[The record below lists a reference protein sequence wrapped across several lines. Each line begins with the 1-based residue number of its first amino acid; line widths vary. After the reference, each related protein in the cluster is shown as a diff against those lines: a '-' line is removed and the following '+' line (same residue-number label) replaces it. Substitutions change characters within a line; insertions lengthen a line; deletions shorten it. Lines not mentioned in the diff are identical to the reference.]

1 MTIFSIDNFGHAS
14 GSISMSELRDYYGQS
29 GAVSLNAN
37 LNGGTNPVPSNLPA
51 SGATTSFSNYR
62 GKSRVLKKKG
72 NTQVQTTG
80 TTFTP
85 SESGT
90 VEHHIWVIGA
100 GGTGGGSNGDGGREK
115 AGSGGG
121 GAGCAKV
128 IISSTATGMTSAT
141 VSIASRP
148 AASLGL
154 ASDDGSTRAGVDGG
168 STTFSPN
175 GNLSVTVTAN
185 GGGKGFGGRQG
196 GVTYTDPTAAPY
208 TTTADNSST
217 TTSGQWGGASA
228 GLAGSASATIVDS
241 VGKFSRVFYAGSP
254 SEAINVGSDDA
265 ASSTGGSPNFGEGSQ
280 ASDTIVSSGT
290 TQILNASFVTQ
301 PSSWNGVNG
310 ISAGSAVAS
319 CAGGTGLQGNA
330 SDYSYGC
337 GGGGASNQGGSG
349 SVNQPG
355 THVQPGRGG
364 SGAIIANHYEINT

>member
-1 MTIFSIDNFGHAS
+1 MTITSIDNFGHAS
-14 GSISMSELRDYYGQS
+14 GSISMSELRDYYGQTGS
-29 GAVSLNAN
+29 VSLNGN
-37 LNGGTNPVPSNLPA
+37 LNGGTNPVPSSLPT
-51 SGATTSFSNYR
+51 SGAATSFSNYR
-62 GKSRVLKKKG
+62 SKNRILRKKG
-72 NTQVQTTG
+72 NTQVKTTG

-100 GGTGGGSNGDGGREK
+100 GGTGGGSNGDSGREK

-154 ASDDGSTRAGVDGG
+154 AADDGSTRAGVDGG

-175 GNLSVTVTAN
+175 GNVTVTVTAA

-196 GVTYTDPTAAPY
+196 GVSYTNPAAAPY
-208 TTTADNSST
+208 TTTSDNSST
-217 TTSGQWGGASA
+217 TTTSQWGGASPA
-228 GLAGSASATIVDS
+228 LAGSASSTSANVS
-241 VGKFSRVFYAGSP
+241 GKFSRSLYTGSQ

-280 ASDTIVSSGT
+280 ASDTVVSSGT

-310 ISAGSAVAS
+310 IRAGSAVAS
-319 CAGGTGLQGNA
+319 CAGGTGLQGNVNG
-330 SDYSYGC
+330 YGYGC
-337 GGGGASNQGGSG
+337 GGGGSSNQGGNG
-349 SVNQPG
+349 SINQPG